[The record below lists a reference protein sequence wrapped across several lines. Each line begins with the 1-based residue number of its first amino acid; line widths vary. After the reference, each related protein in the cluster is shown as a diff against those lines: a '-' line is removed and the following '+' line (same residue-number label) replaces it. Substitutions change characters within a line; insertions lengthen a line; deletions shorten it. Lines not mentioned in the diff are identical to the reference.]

1 MQRNQMN
8 TEQGVTDGL
17 NAPGSLLKTK
27 LRRGNWLSLGAGL
40 LAMLLLLFA
49 LPALH
54 AQTTAQIS
62 GIVTDTTGA
71 VIPGATVTL
80 VNEATQDTRV
90 VKSNGDG
97 LYSFPA
103 LLPSSYTIKVTAKGF
118 EPKNLTGLVLHAG
131 DERAVPAFALAIG
144 SETQTVTVEASSE
157 MIPQDNGERQA
168 VLSSKDIENLALQ
181 GRDTTE
187 LLKVLPGATTVSG
200 GLTQNNPD
208 FNDLNISANESAIG
222 NGINLNG
229 VPNRG
234 GTALLSDGVSVL
246 DPGDNASSIGIIS
259 PEMTA
264 EVSVQT
270 ANFGAYV
277 QNGPVVVSAISK
289 SGTANIHG
297 EGYFD
302 ARNDVLNAN
311 DWQDNHNGHP
321 KAGAHYYYPGGNISG
336 PVPFTHKR
344 LFLWGGYERFLQNP
358 GNANHLESFIPS
370 PEMMAGDFSSDN
382 ADNVALCPSGFS
394 NTTSANGTWCNNL
407 SGTILPDGTS
417 PTPATGANTGAIIP
431 STYLS
436 PGAAALASFWPKANS
451 NPATTSG
458 GYNYYQPIIST
469 NDGWVY
475 RLRVDY
481 NLSDKD
487 KFYVAYQQAYS
498 STLAE
503 GNGAHI
509 YWTPGNSIPYPGGGI
524 VGQVFT
530 KSISGHFV
538 HVFNPTTTNEFI
550 AAWGFGSFPFGPA
563 KAGGADKTTLGYTYG
578 SIYGAS
584 ELVPSYS
591 SAGNQTFPDFSQ
603 GDDFEPNGYY
613 LVRKEIPSF
622 TDNFTKV
629 FGAHT
634 IKVGAYTQNTGNLQ
648 GNDGTNPNG
657 SISSFSGQ
665 QPNIFTGIDTG
676 SPNNP
681 TANFVIGNVT
691 GYSESNSAPVSDMA
705 YQNTAFYVDDSWKVN
720 RRLSVEIGARIEHV
734 GHWYDRLGTGMA
746 VFIPSKVFSDY
757 YSGKTDPGFYWH
769 SIDPAIPLS
778 GQPNRLAFVSPRI
791 GLSYDP
797 FGTGKTVIR
806 GGWGVYRFAGQYN
819 DYASALTTAQA
830 VVNYGLPGQHSVL
843 LNQISALKPATCTSP
858 YPTPTNPMGG
868 CGITGSQTGLDAN
881 DYGVPITY
889 AWNLT
894 IDRRLKWNT
903 LLDVAYVGNTSSQ
916 ILDDGET
923 VEGSAFAQQA
933 DQNKTP
939 IGALF
944 LPDPKTGIVS
954 TNPENVGTNP
964 ANGAPTGNS
973 LADYHP
979 YGYAYGTNPVYQAQ
993 SNQYSNYN
1001 GLQVSYIKET
1011 GRLTWNFNFTWSK
1024 TLGTVL
1030 QCDPFVIRGCNYGAA
1045 SIDRP
1050 FVFNSSYTYQTGEFH
1065 HGGAIVKQILS
1076 GWTISGISTWQAGG
1090 SLLALLGNSVPNF
1103 GLTESYTNP
1112 PSNATGTTPN
1122 TLGVTSGISSATY
1135 YGTDATGLAIQ
1146 PLLTCNPNHGLAKY
1160 QRLSLACFAPPSLGA
1175 PGTIGQFGGEKYP
1188 YMSMGSYFNNDLSL
1202 YRTIH
1207 VHKTQNVQFR
1217 VQAFNWLNH
1226 PLPEFSGA
1234 NQIGLHYNV
1243 DYNTRAITLN
1253 TGNGGTVN
1261 QGNNQTVSNFGFMD
1275 TKTAGPYERIFELSV
1290 KYSF

>member
-1 MQRNQMN
+1 MQTNRRQ
-8 TEQGVTDGL
+8 TGQGPAGGL
-17 NAPGSLLKTK
+17 KFPANALRMKDRLDLLLK
-27 LRRGNWLSLGAGL
+27 LGAGL
-40 LAMLLLLFA
+40 VAVMLLLLA
-49 LPALH
+49 MPALH

-62 GIVTDTTGA
+62 GTVTDTTGA
-71 VIPGATVTL
+71 IIPGAIVTL
-80 VNEATQDTRV
+80 VNEATQDARV
-90 VKSNGDG
+90 VKTNGDG

-131 DERAVPAFALAIG
+131 DERSVPAFTLAVG
-144 SETQTVTVEASSE
+144 SESQTVTVEASSE
-157 MIPQDNGERQA
+157 MVPEDNGERQD
-168 VLSSKDIENLALQ
+168 VLSSKDIENLALV

-200 GLTQNNPD
+200 GLTSVAPS
-208 FNDLNISANESAIG
+208 FSDLNLSANESSIG

-246 DPGDNASSIGIIS
+246 DPGDNASSIGIIN
-259 PEMTA
+259 PEMTQ

-270 ANFGAYV
+270 SNFGAYV

-289 SGTANIHG
+289 SGTTHIHG

-302 ARNDVLNAN
+302 ARNDALNAN
-311 DWQDNHNGHP
+311 DWQDNHDGHP
-321 KAGAHYYYPGGNISG
+321 KAGAHFYYPGGNIGG
-336 PVPFTHKR
+336 PIPFTHKK

-358 GNANHLESFIPS
+358 GNANHLQSFIPS

-382 ADNVALCPSGFS
+382 ADNVALCPTGFS
-394 NTTSANGTWCNNL
+394 GSTSANGTWCNNL
-407 SGTILPDGTS
+407 AGTVLPDGTS
-417 PTPATGANTGAIIP
+417 PIPATGTNTGAIIP
-431 STYLS
+431 SSYLS

-458 GYNYYQPIIST
+458 GYNYFQPIAST

-475 RLRVDY
+475 RLRMDY
-481 NLSDKD
+481 NLGDKD

-498 STLAE
+498 STLSL

-524 VGQVFT
+524 IGSVFT

-538 HVFNPTTTNEFI
+538 HVFNPSTTNEFI

-563 KAGGADKTTLGYTYG
+563 KAGGANKTTLGYTYG
-578 SIYGAS
+578 SIFGAS
-584 ELVPSYS
+584 QLVPSYS

-629 FGAHT
+629 WGAHT
-634 IKVGAYTQNTGNLQ
+634 IKVGAYTQNTNNLQ

-665 QPNIFTGIDTG
+665 QPNAITGIDTG

-691 GYSESNSAPVSDMA
+691 GYSESNSAPVSNMA
-705 YQNTAFYVDDSWKVN
+705 YQNTAVYVDDSWKVT
-720 RRLSVEIGARIEHV
+720 RRLSLEMGARIEHV
-734 GHWYDRLGTGMA
+734 GHWYDRGGTGMA
-746 VFIPSKVFSDY
+746 AFFPGRVFSDY
-757 YSGKTDPGFYWH
+757 FSGKTDPGFYWH
-769 SIDPAIPLS
+769 AIDPSVPLS
-778 GQPNRLAFVSPRI
+778 GQPNRLAFVSPRF
-791 GLSYDP
+791 GVSYDP

-830 VVNYGLPGQHSVL
+830 VVNYSLPGQHSVL
-843 LNQISALKPATCTSP
+843 LNQISQLKPAACTTP
-858 YPTPTNPMGG
+858 FPTTANPTGG
-868 CGITGSQTGLDAN
+868 CGITGSQTGLDSS

-894 IDRRLKWNT
+894 IDRRFKWNT
-903 LLDVAYVGNTSSQ
+903 LLDLAYVGNTSSQ

-923 VEGSAFAQQA
+923 VEGSSFSAQA

-954 TNPENVGTNP
+954 TNPENVATNP
-964 ANGAPTGNS
+964 TTGAPTTNQ

-979 YGYAYGTNPVYQAQ
+979 FGYAYGTNAVYKAE
-993 SNQYSNYN
+993 SNQYTNYN

-1011 GRLTWNFNFTWSK
+1011 GKLTFDFNFTWSK

-1030 QCDPFVIRGCNYGAA
+1030 QDNPYVIRQGNYGVA

-1050 FVFNSSYTYQTGEFH
+1050 FVFNSSYTYQVGNFH
-1065 HGGAIVKQILS
+1065 HGDAIVKDILS

-1103 GLTESYTNP
+1103 GLSESYSNNPTTN
-1112 PSNATGTTPN
+1112 
-1122 TLGVTSGISSATY
+1122 GVTSGVSQATY
-1135 YGTDATGLAIQ
+1135 YGTDEGSLAIQ

-1160 QRLSLACFAPPSLGA
+1160 QRLNLACFAPPSLGA
-1175 PGTIGQFGGEKYP
+1175 TGTIGQFGGQKYP
-1188 YMSMGSYFNNDLSL
+1188 YMSMGSYFDNDLAV
-1202 YRTIH
+1202 YRTVHIH
-1207 VHKTQNVQFR
+1207 NTQNIQFK

-1234 NQIGLHYNV
+1234 NQVGLHYNV
-1243 DYNTRAITLN
+1243 DYNSKAITLN
-1253 TGNGGTVN
+1253 KGNGGTVN
-1261 QGNNQTVSNFGFMD
+1261 QGNNETVSNFGFMD
-1275 TKTAGPYERIFELSV
+1275 TKTQGPYERIFELSA
-1290 KYSF
+1290 KYTF

>member
-1 MQRNQMN
+1 MM
-8 TEQGVTDGL
+8 
-17 NAPGSLLKTK
+17 ALLV
-27 LRRGNWLSLGAGL
+27 
-40 LAMLLLLFA
+40 F
-49 LPALH
+49 LPSLH

-71 VIPGATVTL
+71 DIPGATVTL
-80 VNEATQDTRV
+80 VNEATQDSRV
-90 VKSNGDG
+90 VKTDGAG

-118 EPKNLTGLVLHAG
+118 NPKNLTGLVLHAG
-131 DERAVPAFALAIG
+131 DERAIPAFSLAVG
-144 SETQTVTVEASSE
+144 AETQTVTVEASSE
-157 MIPQDNGERQA
+157 MIPEDNGERQD

-200 GLTQNNPD
+200 GLTSVNPSFSD
-208 FNDLNISANESAIG
+208 INLSANESSIG

-246 DPGDNASSIGIIS
+246 DPGDMASSIGIIS
-259 PEMTA
+259 PEMTQ

-289 SGTANIHG
+289 SGTSHLHG

-321 KAGAHYYYPGGNISG
+321 KAGAHYYYPGGNVGG
-336 PVPFTHKR
+336 PIPFTHKK

-358 GNANHLESFIPS
+358 GNANHLSSFIPS

-382 ADNVALCPSGFS
+382 ADNVKLCPSGFS
-394 NTTSANGTWCNNL
+394 SSTSANGTWCNDITT
-407 SGTILPDGTS
+407 GTVLPDGS
-417 PTPATGANTGAIIP
+417 VPTASSTPGATGGIIP
-431 STYLS
+431 AGDLN
-436 PGAAALASFWPKANS
+436 PGAMALASFWPKANS

-458 GYNYYQPIIST
+458 GFNYFQPVAST

-475 RLRVDY
+475 RLRMDY

-498 STLAE
+498 STLSL

-524 VGQVFT
+524 IGSVFT

-563 KAGGADKTTLGYTYG
+563 KAGAADKSALGYTYG
-578 SIYGAS
+578 SIFGAS
-584 ELVPSYS
+584 QLVPSYS
-591 SAGNQTFPDFSQ
+591 SAGNDTFPDFSQ

-634 IKVGAYTQNTGNLQ
+634 IKVGGYTENTGNLQ

-665 QPNIFTGIDTG
+665 QPNIVTKNEVG
-676 SPNNP
+676 SQNNP
-681 TANFVIGNVT
+681 TANFVIGNAT

-720 RRLSVEIGARIEHV
+720 RRLNVEIGARIEHV
-734 GHWYDRLGTGMA
+734 GHWYDREGTGMA
-746 VFIPSKVFSDY
+746 VFIPSRVFSDY
-757 YSGKTDPGFYWH
+757 FSGKTDPGFYWH
-769 SIDPAIPLS
+769 AIDPAVPLS

-797 FGTGKTVIR
+797 FGKGRTVIR

-819 DYASALTTAQA
+819 DYAAALTTAQA
-830 VVNYGLPGQHSVL
+830 VVNYSLPGQSSVL
-843 LNQISALKPATCTSP
+843 LNQIAGLKSTPCTAP
-858 YPTPTNPMGG
+858 P
-868 CGITGSQTGLDAN
+868 CGITGSQTGLDAS

-894 IDRRLKWNT
+894 IDQRFKWNT
-903 LLDVAYVGNTSSQ
+903 LLDVAYVGSTSSQ

-923 VEGSAFAQQA
+923 VQGSSFATQA

-944 LPDPKTGIVS
+944 LPDPKTGVVS
-954 TNPENVGTNP
+954 GNPENVGVNP
-964 ANGAPTGNS
+964 TNGAPTGNS

-979 YGYAYGTNPVYQAQ
+979 YGYAYGTNAAYEAQ

-1001 GLQVSYIKET
+1001 GLQVSYIKES
-1011 GRLTWNFNFTWSK
+1011 GKLTFDFNFTWSK

-1030 QCDPFVIRGCNYGAA
+1030 QDNPFVVRQGNYGVA

-1050 FVFNSSYTYQTGEFH
+1050 YVFNSSYTYQVGEFH
-1065 HGGAIVKQILS
+1065 HGDAIVKDILS

-1103 GLTESYTNP
+1103 GLSESYSNP
-1112 PSNATGTTPN
+1112 PSNAVAATGTTPAVPDS
-1122 TLGVTSGISSATY
+1122 LGVTSGVSQATY
-1135 YGTDATGLAIQ
+1135 YGTDESGLAIQ
-1146 PLLTCNPNHGLAKY
+1146 PVLTCNPNHGLAKY
-1160 QRLSLACFAPPSLGA
+1160 QRVNLACFSAPALGA
-1175 PGTIGQFGGEKYP
+1175 PGTIGQFGGQKYP
-1188 YMSMGSYFNNDLSL
+1188 YMSMGSYFDNDLAV

-1207 VHKTQNVQFR
+1207 IHNTQNVQFR
-1217 VQAFNWLNH
+1217 VSAFNWLNH

-1261 QGNNQTVSNFGFMD
+1261 QGNSETVSNFGVMD
-1275 TKTAGPYERIFELSV
+1275 TKTAGPYERIIELNV
-1290 KYSF
+1290 KYTF